1 VIIDMVTVISFFYAR
16 KKGIS
21 VKNNADAIIVKF
33 TYRLSERF

>member
-1 VIIDMVTVISFFYAR
+1 MIIDMVTVISFFYAR

-21 VKNNADAIIVKF
+21 VKNNTEAIIVKF